1 MTEIQLV
8 DQTLRDGPQSL
19 WGMRIRAGQMTAAG
33 PHLDRAGFRVIEVP
47 TTSPE
52 RLLGEDRWERLDWI
66 RQILPTATLRMARL
80 AQSTGGFNIT
90 PHCMI
95 DLTIQTYARHGVNS
109 FWVFDCLYN
118 LAAIERTCRAAVNA
132 GAEALPGVM
141 FGDAPVLTDDYFA
154 GIVREFASWDVSSG
168 IFVEDAPGIL
178 HPLRTPGFV
187 RAIVEA
193 AGDLPVELH
202 CHNTTGTASINYME
216 AVKHGVRVLHTAS
229 QPLANGPSLP
239 STEATLDNLELSGH
253 SHGIDRGSLPPVAQH
268 LEKVARQEGFPIG
281 TPSDFDVAAFMHQL
295 PGGMTGTLKAQLRE
309 HGMENRFGDV
319 LREIPNVRADL
330 GHPVSATPFS
340 QFMGVQAVLNVTTG
354 DRYSM
359 VPDEIIKYVLGHF
372 GSPPAPINENVKDRV
387 LSLTRAKEFLHWE
400 APQPTLGEIRQ
411 QYGLNLTDED
421 LLLRYFTSPEDLA
434 CVRPLERD
442 YTFLDEPTVTGL
454 LEEVLKRQRI
464 GQCQIQ
470 VGESQF
476 SFRRQ
481 VRSH

>member
-1 MTEIQLV
+1 
-8 DQTLRDGPQSL
+8 
-19 WGMRIRAGQMTAAG
+19 
-33 PHLDRAGFRVIEVP
+33 
-47 TTSPE
+47 
-52 RLLGEDRWERLDWI
+52 
-66 RQILPTATLRMARL
+66 
-80 AQSTGGFNIT
+80 
-90 PHCMI
+90 
-95 DLTIQTYARHGVNS
+95 
-109 FWVFDCLYN
+109 
-118 LAAIERTCRAAVNA
+118 
-132 GAEALPGVM
+132 
-141 FGDAPVLTDDYFA
+141 
-154 GIVREFASWDVSSG
+154 
-168 IFVEDAPGIL
+168 
-178 HPLRTPGFV
+178 
-187 RAIVEA
+187 
-193 AGDLPVELH
+193 
-202 CHNTTGTASINYME
+202 ME